1 MNGLLVEGITMGI
14 SSSMK
19 FVANTINIQNQALSD
34 KQPIFDLKILLQNR
48 EVQFEPSIESNER
61 GNGIRDIINNIV

>member
-1 MNGLLVEGITMGI
+1 VNGLLVEGITMGI

>member
-1 MNGLLVEGITMGI
+1 MGI